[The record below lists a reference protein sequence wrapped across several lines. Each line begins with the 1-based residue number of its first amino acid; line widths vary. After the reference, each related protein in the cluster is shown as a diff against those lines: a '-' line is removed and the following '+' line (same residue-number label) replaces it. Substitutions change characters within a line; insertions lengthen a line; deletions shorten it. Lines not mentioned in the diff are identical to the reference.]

1 MIKLG
6 MYLLRDPAH
15 SDEERLRMM
24 RAAGFDFV
32 CIGTKPYADGDMRE
46 TVALCEKLGIP
57 VENIH
62 LTGTKTTFIWDDTE
76 EGESIA
82 DRYCREIEYC
92 SSLGVKTGIAHV
104 TWGHR
109 AVPPVNETALCRYE
123 RIADTAA
130 RCGFVLSLENSV
142 YPEYLYAVMERLH
155 GHPGIG
161 FCFDSGHR
169 NAFAPGEDFLG
180 RFGNILS
187 AIHLQDNNGADDLH
201 VMPFDGC
208 APWDEIARS
217 LANTS
222 FAREKI
228 CAEIGSDSFKA
239 MKGMSAEEVAKSI
252 SPMAI
257 ANDPSLVRVADGGFY
272 VYENLNYEQRLE
284 RLVTAMRKI
293 AAMIEK
299 YAAEDDKK

>member
-32 CIGTKPYADGDMRE
+32 CIGMKPYADGDTRE
-46 TVALCEKLGIP
+46 TVALCERLGIP

-62 LTGTKTTFIWDDTE
+62 LTGTKTTCIWDETD
-76 EGESIA
+76 EGEKIA

-109 AVPPVNETALCRYE
+109 AVPPINETALHRYE
-123 RIADTAA
+123 RIADCAA

-142 YPEYLYAVMERLH
+142 YPEYLYAVMGRLW

-169 NAFAPGEDFLG
+169 NAFAPKEDFLG
-180 RFGNILS
+180 RFGHILT
-187 AIHLQDNNGADDLH
+187 ALHLQDNNGADDLH
-201 VMPFDGC
+201 VMPMDGC
-208 APWDEIARS
+208 APWEEIARS
-217 LANTS
+217 LARTS

-228 CAEIGSDSFKA
+228 CAEISSDTFKT
-239 MKGMSAEEVAKSI
+239 MKGLTAEEVARSVA
-252 SPMAI
+252 PMAI
-257 ANDPSLVRVADGGFY
+257 SGDPALLRVTDGGFY
-272 VYENLNYEQRLE
+272 VYETLNYEQRLY
-284 RLVTAMRKI
+284 RLAAAMQKI
-293 AAMIEK
+293 AGMIEK
-299 YAAEDDKK
+299 YAAEDI